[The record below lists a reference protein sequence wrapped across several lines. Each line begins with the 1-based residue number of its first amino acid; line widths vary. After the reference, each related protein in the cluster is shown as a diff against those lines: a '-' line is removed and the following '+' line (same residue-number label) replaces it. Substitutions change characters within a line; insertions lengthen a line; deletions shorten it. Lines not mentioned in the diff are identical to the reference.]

1 MLLHALRGR
10 HHPAIPKHINPRS
23 DGWPFAPVCLSG
35 ADSAEVCRSKS
46 ISTLLP
52 VVSGW
57 QDQPVTQQR
66 GPWTQHSTRTLMR
79 RQRFEVRSDE
89 VTDPGGGRTTYD
101 WIHAPDKVRVA
112 VLTDAGELLIVQ
124 QTLYLPGLTLW
135 ELPGGGVEPGET
147 PEQAARRELLEET
160 GFTVSTLTSHGSVW
174 PLPGLTPSQVH
185 LFSATGLCGD
195 GRQRLQAS
203 EADLVQ
209 LRVPLQQAVAACTS
223 GGLLRCAASAQLVL
237 TLAR

>member
-1 MLLHALRGR
+1 MLIYTELGSSHATG
-10 HHPAIPKHINPRS
+10 H
-23 DGWPFAPVCLSG
+23 APVAC
-35 ADSAEVCRSKS
+35 
-46 ISTLLP
+46 
-52 VVSGW
+52 GW
-57 QDQPVTQQR
+57 HDQPVTQQR
-66 GPWTQHSTRTLMR
+66 GPWTQHSTSTLMR

-89 VTDPGGGRTTYD
+89 VTQPGGGRTIYD

-174 PLPGLTPSQVH
+174 PLPGLTSSQVH
-185 LFSATGLCGD
+185 LFSATGLSGE
-195 GRQRLQAS
+195 GRPRLQES

-209 LRVPLQQAVAACTS
+209 LRVPLEQAVAACTG

-237 TLAR
+237 TIAR